1 MKRFS
6 YIKWACQLRV
16 DFMDGLSVFQSPS
29 VMNLRRLTGERCR
42 DPTRTTV
49 ERPLTD
55 TSLKRHVVKHG
66 LDWISKTWTG
76 LVKHG
81 LVKHG
86 LVKHGF
92 VKHGFVKHGLVKHGL
107 VKHGFVKGGF
117 VKHGFVKGGFV
128 KHGLTRCFSHGSF
141 LCTKRN
147 ALHKNRMLS
156 WIISYTRFQKC
167 LITLVI
173 GIVYDKRD

>member
-1 MKRFS
+1 MGSYEKFQPGFRDEKRP
-6 YIKWACQLRV
+6 K
-16 DFMDGLSVFQSPS
+16 
-29 VMNLRRLTGERCR
+29 
-42 DPTRTTV
+42 
-49 ERPLTD
+49 
-55 TSLKRHVVKHG
+55 TSCGAKSRNKANRHVVKHG